1 MKVLF
6 LDIGGVLTDLL
17 PPEKRKVKD
26 EAMDML
32 VKAKEKGYEIFVF
45 ITARSGPWVLEN
57 LVPKLKKNKLFR
69 NSIIYCENGAYRL
82 ENGKI
87 VLSGHAKAFLKIR
100 SKLEKLIKKELK
112 HRGVDAIDAT
122 KKARKIVQIR
132 FIPSKDTTL
141 EKLART
147 CEAIVKSLNDKGIIP
162 NIKAEKT
169 RHGVNI
175 YPKSITKGGAA
186 KDAEKLIAKRYGEE
200 IVGDAFGDIIAIDK
214 EMAWKSNI
222 QWHHVEGLKLF
233 IRKMAQL
240 LDIHQES
247 KEMLKLAGRGV
258 KSQNSARM

>member
-45 ITARSGPWVLEN
+45 ITARSAPWVLRN
-57 LVPKLKKNKLFR
+57 LVPKLKKWNLFQ
-69 NSIIYCENGAYRL
+69 NSIIYCENGAYRIEGEKL
-82 ENGKI
+82 IFSKE
-87 VLSGHAKAFLKIR
+87 AKSFLKIR
-100 SKLEKLIKKELK
+100 KKLEKLVEEKLK
-112 HRGVDAIDAT
+112 QKGINAT
-122 KKARKIVQIR
+122 NASEKSEKIVQIR
-132 FIPSKDTTL
+132 FVPSKNTSLDELAKACEEILESIKDVDT
-141 EKLART
+141 
-147 CEAIVKSLNDKGIIP
+147 S

-175 YPKSITKGGAA
+175 YPKSITKGDAA

-258 KSQNSARM
+258 KSQNSASM